1 MNFWIYA
8 IALLAVSAAAV
19 SWPLFAGAA
28 KEKITGLFV
37 LLILPLAGI
46 LMYQAIGTP
55 EAINIPSAAVA
66 QRTEQQSP
74 AHSEQQGQME
84 ELVASLQQRMN
95 ENPDDPEGWL
105 ILGRSLK
112 TMQRYADAEIALG
125 NANRLVPGNPA
136 IMIELAETMLFT
148 SGQPE
153 VSDEARQLIEAALAI
168 DPNQQKGLWIMGMA
182 SAQEGDDT
190 QAIVYWQKLLGLL
203 EPASGPHQAVTE
215 QIEMAQTRMGQPPVA
230 TQTAAAEPTVEPAV
244 EEPVAAAPPMTKPAE
259 TSPPVTEGFGIPVT
273 VSIGDGLSAAI
284 PSSAALFIF
293 IHPSGA
299 AGMPLAVKRLAPRGF
314 PMTLNFTDADLLRPG
329 GSLQDFEKLDISA
342 RISMAGI
349 ANGASGD
356 IQANRVTV
364 DTNNVSAIAL
374 NLDQRVP

>member
-8 IALLAVSAAAV
+8 IALLAVSAAVV
-19 SWPLFAGAA
+19 SWPLFTGAA

-55 EAINIPSAAVA
+55 EAINMPSAMVA
-66 QRTEQQSP
+66 QRSAQQSP

-112 TMQRYADAEIALG
+112 TMQRYADAEVALG

-190 QAIVYWQKLLGLL
+190 QAIAYWQKLLGLL

-215 QIEMAQTRMGQPPVA
+215 QIEMAQTRMGQAPVA
-230 TQTAAAEPTVEPAV
+230 APTAVVEPAV
-244 EEPVAAAPPMTKPAE
+244 EEPVAAAPAMSKPAE
-259 TSPPVTEGFGIPVT
+259 TSPMVAEGFGIPVT
-273 VSIGDGLSAAI
+273 VSIGDGMSASI

-293 IHPSGA
+293 VHPKGA

-329 GSLQDFEKLDISA
+329 GSLQDFEELDISA

-364 DTNNVSAIAL
+364 DTKNVSAIAL

>member
-19 SWPLFAGAA
+19 GWPLLAGAA
-28 KEKITGLFV
+28 KEKITGLFI

-55 EAINIPSAAVA
+55 EAINTPSAAVA
-66 QRTEQQSP
+66 QRAAQQSP

-153 VSDEARQLIEAALAI
+153 VSDEARQLIEAALAV

-190 QAIVYWQKLLGLL
+190 QAIAYWQKLLGLL

-215 QIEMAQTRMGQPPVA
+215 QIEMAQTRMGQAPVA
-230 TQTAAAEPTVEPAV
+230 TQTAAVEPAV
-244 EEPVAAAPPMTKPAE
+244 EEPVEVTPAMTKPAE
-259 TSPPVTEGFGIPVT
+259 TSPPATEGFGIPVT
-273 VSIGDGLSAAI
+273 VSIGDGMSASI

-293 IHPSGA
+293 VHPSGA

-356 IQANRVTV
+356 IQANRVTI

>member
-28 KEKITGLFV
+28 KEKITGLFM

-55 EAINIPSAAVA
+55 EAINMPSAAVA
-66 QRTEQQSP
+66 QRTAQQSP

-153 VSDEARQLIEAALAI
+153 VGNEARQLIEAALAI

-203 EPASGPHQAVTE
+203 EPESGPHQAVTE

-230 TQTAAAEPTVEPAV
+230 AQTTVVEPAN
-244 EEPVAAAPPMTKPAE
+244 EEPVAAAPAISKPTE
-259 TSPPVTEGFGIPVT
+259 TSPAAAEGFGIPVT
-273 VSIGDGLSAAI
+273 VSIGDGMSASM

-293 IHPSGA
+293 VHPSGG

-329 GSLQDFEKLDISA
+329 GSLQDFEQLDISA

-349 ANGASGD
+349 ANGGSGD

-364 DTNNVSAIAL
+364 NTKNVSAIAL
-374 NLDQRVP
+374 HLDQRVP